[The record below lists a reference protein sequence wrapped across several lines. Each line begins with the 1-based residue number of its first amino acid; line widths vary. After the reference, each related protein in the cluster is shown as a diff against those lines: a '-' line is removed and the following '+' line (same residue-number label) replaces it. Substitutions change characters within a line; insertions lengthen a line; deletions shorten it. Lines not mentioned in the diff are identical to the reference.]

1 MFCPR
6 CSQEQISEQ
15 TKFCSRCGFPLVLVA
30 EVLAHDGFLPQLAEA
45 NANKSYWTRKNGLL
59 FAFFW
64 FMLFCLIMAPMFGVM
79 DIDVLAGMSAIL
91 GTMGGIFLA
100 VFSLVYLKK
109 ESKNDEIYNQALPN
123 YKSRNLYQAQPN
135 VLPPQQ
141 HQTAQSYVSPTDKW
155 KAPDT
160 GELVQ
165 PGSVTDGTT
174 RLLKNQ
180 D

>member
-6 CSQEQISEQ
+6 CSQEQVSEI
-15 TKFCSRCGFPLVLVA
+15 TKFCSRCGFPLGLVA
-30 EVLAHDGFLPQLAEA
+30 EVLAHDGFLPQLAEV
-45 NANKSYWTRKNGLL
+45 NSKKSRWTRKNGVL

-64 FMLFCLIMAPMFGVM
+64 FMFFSLILAPLFGII
-79 DIDVLAGMSAIL
+79 DIDALAAMCAVV
-91 GTMGGIFLA
+91 GTMGGIFLT

-109 ESKNDEIYNQALPN
+109 ESKNIEFYNQSLPN
-123 YKSRNLYQAQPN
+123 YKARNLYEAQPN
-135 VLPPQQ
+135 VLPSQ
-141 HQTAQSYVSPTDKW
+141 HSQTAQSYVSPTDKW

-174 RLLKNQ
+174 RLLNNQ